1 MNPDIITFRMCPKFG
16 KNFLKHIAN
25 CDMCFNSDMKVDN
38 IIRHAPG
45 PVVLL
50 WNKKIVVTEYLHY
63 QQTHRKKLI
72 KGTQRILQKQ
82 LGKILYKY
90 IS

>member
-45 PVVLL
+45 
-50 WNKKIVVTEYLHY
+50 
-63 QQTHRKKLI
+63 
-72 KGTQRILQKQ
+72 
-82 LGKILYKY
+82 
-90 IS
+90 